1 MEGGGRVLGI
11 RQLPNDHAVAAT
23 AVAATTIVPDPLDVP
38 GLDQV
43 CGVMGSGTV
52 AGLLQLQGQGLKLGQ
67 SFNSVKLEG

>member
-1 MEGGGRVLGI
+1 MLTV
-11 RQLPNDHAVAAT
+11 PAT

-52 AGLLQLQGQGLKLGQ
+52 AGLLQLQGHGLKLGQ
-67 SFNSVKLEG
+67 SFNSVKLWVTGCGATGVLDR

>member
-1 MEGGGRVLGI
+1 MLTV
-11 RQLPNDHAVAAT
+11 PAT

-52 AGLLQLQGQGLKLGQ
+52 AGLLQLQGHGLKLGQ
-67 SFNSVKLEG
+67 SFNSVKLWVTGCGAAGVLDR

>member
-1 MEGGGRVLGI
+1 MLKTMLTV
-11 RQLPNDHAVAAT
+11 PAT

-52 AGLLQLQGQGLKLGQ
+52 AGLLQLGLVVRGM
-67 SFNSVKLEG
+67 V